1 MKVLIRQGSLTDGD
15 ESVLVN
21 ASNTNAQLGTGVS
34 AAIRQACGKGYQE
47 KVLAMLEHQFH
58 GPMQPGQVLLT
69 HAGTHPRAVWVA
81 HVAVMDYREGF
92 TGEQLPHPR
101 APSVP
106 RCQQL
111 WNVIEH
117 IPGEGSQSVAMV
129 ALGAGTG
136 NLGVAEPIRIGAQT
150 LKAHVAAHPNTRIE
164 RVTFYGFQLP
174 DYIAVAHVLAAEF
187 PEVKEQLPPEVLKFV
202 EKEAE
207 SRQG

>member
-1 MKVLIRQGSLTDGD
+1 MHFMKVFIKQGSLTDGD

-47 KVLAMLEHQFH
+47 KVLAALEHHFH
-58 GPMQPGQVLLT
+58 GPMKPGEVLLT

-92 TGEQLPHPR
+92 TGKSFPTVDLIRLACER
-101 APSVP
+101 
-106 RCQQL
+106 L
-111 WNVIEH
+111 WNVVEA
-117 IPGEGSQSVAMV
+117 IPGAGTQSVAMV

-136 NLGVAEPIRIGAQT
+136 NLGVAEPIRVASET
-150 LKAHVAAHPNTRIE
+150 LKAHVALHPNTRIE

-174 DYIAVAHVLAAEF
+174 DYIAVAHVLAAQF
-187 PEVKEQLPPEVLKFV
+187 PEVKDQLPPEVRQFV
-202 EKEAE
+202 E
-207 SRQG
+207 RP

>member
-1 MKVLIRQGSLTDGD
+1 MKVMIRQGSLTDGD

-34 AAIRQACGKGYQE
+34 AAIRQGCGKGYQE
-47 KVLAMLEHQFH
+47 KVLAALEHHFH

-81 HVAVMDYREGF
+81 HVAVMDYREGH
-92 TGEQLPHPR
+92 TAKS
-101 APSVP
+101 APTLDLI
-106 RCQQL
+106 RTACERL
-111 WNVIEH
+111 WDVVES
-117 IPGEGSQSVAMV
+117 IPGAGTQSVAMV

-136 NLGVAEPIRIGAQT
+136 NLGVAEPTRIGAQT
-150 LKAHVAAHPNTRIE
+150 LKAHVALHPNTRIE

-187 PEVKEQLPPEVLKFV
+187 PEVKEQLPPEVLRFI
-202 EKEAE
+202 EKGA
-207 SRQG
+207 

>member
-1 MKVLIRQGSLTDGD
+1 MKVTIRQGSLTDGD

-34 AAIRQACGKGYQE
+34 AAIRQACGAGYQE

-58 GPMQPGQVLLT
+58 GPMLPGQVLLT

-81 HVAVMDYREGF
+81 HVAVMDYREGMNAKSYPTVETIR
-92 TGEQLPHPR
+92 TGCEK
-101 APSVP
+101 
-106 RCQQL
+106 L
-111 WNVIEH
+111 WDVVER
-117 IPGEGSQSVAMV
+117 IPGEGAQSVAMV

-136 NLGVAEPIRIGAQT
+136 NLGVAEPIRIASET
-150 LKAHVAAHPNTRIE
+150 LKAHLALHPTTRIE

-174 DYIAVAHVLAAEF
+174 DYIAVAHVLARQF

-202 EKEAE
+202 EMEA
-207 SRQG
+207 SAV

>member
-1 MKVLIRQGSLTDGD
+1 MKVFIKQGSLTDGD

-47 KVLAMLEHQFH
+47 KVLAALDHFFH
-58 GPMQPGQVLLT
+58 GPMKPGDVLLT

-92 TGEQLPHPR
+92 TGKSFPTVDLIRLACER
-101 APSVP
+101 
-106 RCQQL
+106 L
-111 WNVIEH
+111 WDVVER
-117 IPGEGSQSVAMV
+117 IPGAGTQSVAMV

-136 NLGVAEPIRIGAQT
+136 NLGVAEPIRIACET
-150 LKAHVAAHPNTRIE
+150 LKAHVAIHPNTRIE

-174 DYIAVAHVLAAEF
+174 DYIAVAHVLAKQF
-187 PEVKEQLPPEVLKFV
+187 PEVKDQLPPEVRQFV
-202 EKEAE
+202 DK
-207 SRQG
+207 S